1 MRIKMRMRVMMM
13 MIIIIII
20 IIICSGKPKIP
31 RPLLYR
37 RLKVRYHKISS
48 GSDIVLCSWARHL
61 TLTAP
66 LFTQVYKWVPAKFN
80 SGGNPAMD

>member
-1 MRIKMRMRVMMM
+1 MRMRIKMRMRVMMM

-48 GSDIVLCSWARHL
+48 GSDRP
-61 TLTAP
+61 TYRPTFGRRRENEFRP
-66 LFTQVYKWVPAKFN
+66 RF
-80 SGGNPAMD
+80 G